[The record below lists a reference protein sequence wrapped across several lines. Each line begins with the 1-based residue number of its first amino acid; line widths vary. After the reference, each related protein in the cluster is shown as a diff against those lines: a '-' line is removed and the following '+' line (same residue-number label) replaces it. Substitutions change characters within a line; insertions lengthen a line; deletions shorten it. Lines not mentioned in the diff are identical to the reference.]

1 MNPTPFQT
9 PLRGMILAAM
19 FGAATAAGAYVMIPF
34 PLVPVTLQTFFL
46 YTAALLLGARLGAL
60 SQAVYLL
67 LGIIGLPVFAGG
79 KAGIGVLFGPTGGY
93 LFGFVAAALVT
104 GWIAAPRP
112 GPAGLARMLAAM
124 AAGTACLYALGVT
137 QLALVAH
144 LAPSRALAVGV
155 LPFVPGDALKIAVA
169 ALISRKLQ
177 PRLMPARAGAADSGQ
192 PGGLA

>member
-1 MNPTPFQT
+1 MNPMPFQS

-19 FGAATAAGAYVMIPF
+19 FGAATAAGAYVMIPI

-46 YTAALLLGARLGAL
+46 YMAALLLGARLGAL

-93 LFGFVAAALVT
+93 LLGFVAAAVIT
-104 GWIAAPRP
+104 GWIATLGS
-112 GPAGLARMLAAM
+112 GPAGLGRMLFAM
-124 AAGTACLYALGVT
+124 AAGTACLYALGVV
-137 QLALVAH
+137 QLALVAN
-144 LAPSRALAVGV
+144 LAPAKALALGV
-155 LPFVPGDALKIAVA
+155 LPFIPGDVLKIVVA

-177 PRLMPARAGAADSGQ
+177 PWLMPARAQAAASD
-192 PGGLA
+192 LARGWP